1 MKRTTLLQRAALVAA
16 LASFNLPAANGV
28 HREGRLDVT
37 VDGDSLL
44 VELKLP
50 PLEREA
56 LGGTRERLANGN
68 ALFQPNP
75 EAECVMF
82 SHTLRLDPE
91 KGRQNSTGQDQAQL
105 DRDAPIDLHAEYA
118 FTCANPVRLESLDVR
133 LFEVLP
139 RIERLRARTI
149 GGSGQS
155 GAELTRLRHLLPL

>member
-16 LASFNLPAANGV
+16 LASFNPPAANEV

-50 PLEREA
+50 PLEHEA

-82 SHTLRLDPE
+82 SHPLRLAPDNAGHKSAAEE
-91 KGRQNSTGQDQAQL
+91 KTQL
-105 DRDAPIDLHAEYA
+105 DRDAPIDVHAEYA

-149 GGSGQS
+149 WGSAQS
-155 GAELTRLRHLLPL
+155 GAELTQSQHLLPL

>member
-82 SHTLRLDPE
+82 SHTLRLDPDSA
-91 KGRQNSTGQDQAQL
+91 GRKSAGDDQAEL
-105 DRDAPIDLHAEYA
+105 DPVAPFDLHAEYA
-118 FTCANPVRLESLDVR
+118 FTCENPVRLESLDVR

-139 RIERLRARTI
+139 LIERLRARII
-149 GGSGQS
+149 GGSRES
-155 GAELTRLRHLLPL
+155 GAELTQLQHLLPL

>member
-16 LASFNLPAANGV
+16 LASFNPPAANEV

-50 PLEREA
+50 PLEHEA

-82 SHTLRLDPE
+82 SHTLRLAPDNAGNKSAAEE
-91 KGRQNSTGQDQAQL
+91 KTQL
-105 DRDAPIDLHAEYA
+105 DRDAPIDVHAEYA

-149 GGSGQS
+149 GGAAQS
-155 GAELTRLRHLLPL
+155 GAELTQSQHLLPL